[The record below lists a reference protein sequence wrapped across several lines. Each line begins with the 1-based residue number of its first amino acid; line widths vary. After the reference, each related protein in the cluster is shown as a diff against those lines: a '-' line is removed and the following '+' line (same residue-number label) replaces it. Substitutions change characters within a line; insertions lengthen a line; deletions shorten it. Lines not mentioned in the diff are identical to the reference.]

1 MGIRSSVSLRIVEIM
16 VTDVN
21 RNFEGMSDSV

>member
-1 MGIRSSVSLRIVEIM
+1 VGIRSSVSLRIVEIM